1 MGAKNQLRARI
12 NRKQT
17 AISQGTVSV
26 LVLAEPPPPEAVA
39 LPTGD
44 QFTCVSVF
52 LMSSDSER

>member
-39 LPTGD
+39 LYSVCFSPPPTSLD
-44 QFTCVSVF
+44 F
-52 LMSSDSER
+52 